1 VTIRAVLYDANG
13 NDRTVDLAAEAKPDL
28 DEEQLLWI
36 DIDERDAD
44 DLATAAHALGL
55 GPEAVQRLALHDRQS
70 QLFRLPDRIVL
81 LLGAVEPDDPD
92 ARRRELSM
100 LVGRNHVVTVHD
112 GSLTAIDEF
121 RSGMEQEQD
130 LGRLDAAA
138 FAVAIIDAVL
148 TIYFRVVESIERDID
163 ALDELAVRT
172 KREEMFLSSVLALRR
187 RIARLRRAL
196 VPNREALAPLGRPD
210 FELRS
215 DIGSVW
221 PGVLDRL
228 ERAIDGV
235 ENSRELLVGSF
246 DLYLG
251 RSSQRT
257 NDVMKVLTL
266 VSAIL
271 LPSVVLAGIMG
282 MNFKLD
288 FFDQTSNFWVVIGA
302 MAVFAAV
309 ILVVA
314 RWRDWL

>member
-1 VTIRAVLYDANG
+1 LERE
-13 NDRTVDLAAEAKPDL
+13 TV
-28 DEEQLLWI
+28 
-36 DIDERDAD
+36 RR
-44 DLATAAHALGL
+44 LAT
-55 GPEAVQRLALHDRQS
+55 EDRRAE
-70 QLFRLPDRIVL
+70 LFRLPNHIVL
-81 LLGAVEPDDPD
+81 RLGAVEPNDAD
-92 ARRRELSM
+92 ARRHELVM
-100 LVGRNHVVTVHD
+100 VVGRNHVMTVHD
-112 GSLTAIDEF
+112 GPLAAIEEF
-121 RSGMEQEQD
+121 RSGVQQERE

-138 FAVAIIDAVL
+138 FSVSIIDAVL
-148 TIYFRVVESIERDID
+148 TIYFRSVESIERDID

-172 KREEMFLSSVLALRR
+172 SSDETFLGTVLLLRR
-187 RIARLRRAL
+187 RIARLRRTL

-266 VSAIL
+266 LSAIL
-271 LPSVVLAGIMG
+271 LPAVVLAGIMG
-282 MNFKLD
+282 MNFKVD
-288 FFDQTSNFWVVIGA
+288 FFDNTTNFFVVLGA
-302 MAVFAAV
+302 MAGLALA
-309 ILVVA
+309 ILGIA
-314 RWRDWL
+314 RWRRWI